1 MLPTIAREDIN
12 PSTHG
17 ISSHPLSMVFCDP
30 LPTLYRT
37 PCQLLLYLLPLC
49 PLHIRSLY
57 MVLWSLAPMVY
68 RRPCLWYIDP
78 YCLWYFN
85 PTTQVMINPYLC
97 YIKPYGYDIL
107 ILPMV
112 FWPPY
117 YGTSILIRL
126 KLLPK

>member
-1 MLPTIAREDIN
+1 
-12 PSTHG
+12 
-17 ISSHPLSMVFCDP
+17 
-30 LPTLYRT
+30 
-37 PCQLLLYLLPLC
+37 LLLYLLPLC

-112 FWPPY
+112 FWPAVSKSGNP
-117 YGTSILIRL
+117 GPGPVPKTWAQIRIFFITS
-126 KLLPK
+126 LLRH